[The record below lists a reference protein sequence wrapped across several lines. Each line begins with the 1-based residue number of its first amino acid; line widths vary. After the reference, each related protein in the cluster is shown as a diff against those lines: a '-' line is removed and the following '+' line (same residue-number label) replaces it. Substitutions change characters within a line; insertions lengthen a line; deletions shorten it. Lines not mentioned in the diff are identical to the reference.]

1 MLSVPP
7 SMAPTSS
14 GKPVV
19 QQPTTVV
26 RADANTLQASIKA
39 HFTFLLTTS
48 CMFPNG
54 TQWLELTGQS
64 CIHAQSKYPHHNDRL
79 VTQDV
84 IDKGSVAYTTKSLA
98 SLTSKFRLQRTS
110 PHVIATSSR
119 ILLDISSLKSIAFK
133 WGLVMRTQ
141 RRHMGCSMR

>member
-1 MLSVPP
+1 MSGPAL
-7 SMAPTSS
+7 AISS

-19 QQPTTVV
+19 QQPLVSME

-98 SLTSKFRLQRTS
+98 SLTSKFILQITT
-110 PHVIATSSR
+110 PHAIP
-119 ILLDISSLKSIAFK
+119 
-133 WGLVMRTQ
+133 
-141 RRHMGCSMR
+141 